1 MKYTIDPKFPTRA
14 MTAREE
20 NLIDHIA
27 SQTLFLEQELFFNID
42 SLLSHTSLVLSGERK
57 TRMDVPDPDEIRRE
71 IEQLGQLSESI
82 IEDAERE
89 RPEQPDFDPEDPDHL
104 SSRPEQN
111 QTIVGTL
118 SDQKKVLERILAS
131 ASVPVPVPLLGGFGK
146 DAGGRNVVVLYV
158 DNIDAAAGGDPAK
171 AMSLMAYTLVHE
183 YWHSFF
189 HDTGI
194 GTNPTFSCAEE
205 PMAEF
210 GALVTLGHALGSCN
224 PSSPVYAD
232 LDGTL
237 MLAIG
242 EVRSKQKSVGF
253 AAAYGFGY
261 YLYDKHLKEAEFLLA
276 SYANISRLI
285 NPGAAESRIYR
296 YLVYP
301 AYPVNEKN
309 AFCQLVKLISAAK
322 LHGITT
328 SGLCSVLHC
337 KVKQSRLDVF
347 LDALAAGLPRL
358 TNAQI
363 KNAATLYFAMRQHP
377 EVRFTYTKNDGS
389 IRNATGTLMN
399 DLLDPPTTSSA
410 TYKGYPD
417 TIVSQYYYDID
428 SNGWRQFRY
437 DRLLN
442 IGSNIKL
449 TVVP

>member
-42 SLLSHTSLVLSGERK
+42 SLLSHTALVLSGERK

-71 IEQLGQLSESI
+71 IEQLGQLSDSI

-89 RPEQPDFDPEDPDHL
+89 RPDFNPEDPDHL
-104 SSRPEQN
+104 NSRPGQN
-111 QTIVGTL
+111 PAIVGTF
-118 SDQKKVLERILAS
+118 SDQKKALERILAS
-131 ASVPVPVPLLGGFGK
+131 ASVPVPVPLLGGFGQ

-158 DNIDAAAGGDPAK
+158 DNIDAAAGGDPVN
-171 AMSLMAYTLVHE
+171 AMCLMAYTLVHE

-189 HDTGI
+189 HDAGI
-194 GTNPTFSCAEE
+194 GTNPSFSCAEE

-210 GALVTLGHALGSCN
+210 GSLVTLDHALGSCN

-237 MLAIG
+237 KLAID
-242 EVRSKQKSVGF
+242 EIRAKQKSVGF

-261 YLYDKHLKEAEFLLA
+261 HLYDKHLKDAEFLLS
-276 SYANISRLI
+276 SYANISRMI
-285 NPGAAESRIYR
+285 DPDATESRIYR

-301 AYPVNEKN
+301 AYPVNETN
-309 AFCQLVKLISAAK
+309 AFCQLIKLISAAE
-322 LHGITT
+322 LYGF
-328 SGLCSVLHC
+328 SAPGLCAVLHC
-337 KVKQSRLDVF
+337 KVKQSRM
-347 LDALAAGLPRL
+347 DAFVKAIAAGLPHL

-363 KNAATLYFAMRQHP
+363 KNAATLYFAMHQHP
-377 EVRFTYTKNDGS
+377 EVRFSYTKNDGS
-389 IRNATGTLMN
+389 LRNAAGTLMN
-399 DLLDPPTTSSA
+399 DLFDPSTTASGA
-410 TYKGYPD
+410 HGECPD
-417 TIVSQYYYDID
+417 TIVSQCYFDTN

-437 DRLLN
+437 DCLVK
-442 IGSNIKL
+442 IDSNIKL
-449 TVVP
+449 TVI